1 MTMVSVIVPT
11 YNEQKN
17 MGPLIR
23 RIDGSIK
30 GMEHEIIVVDDNS
43 QDGTAQTVRE
53 LSKKYPVRLISR
65 TNEKGLATAVIE
77 GFKHAKGDIYAVI
90 DADLQHPPET
100 LKLLIYAACNGSDI
114 AIGSR
119 YVGEKGKERFGGF
132 RIHRKIMSK
141 GANVLAKL
149 LVPKVAGV
157 QDIQSGFFAMKKS
170 VIQDVELKPTGYKI
184 LLEILAL
191 GNYNIVEEVPYNF
204 GKREHGTSKLGATT
218 VFSYLYHI
226 MTLTFRE
233 KESKRLMKFIASG
246 AASIVF
252 SVGLLWVMTDIMG
265 IFYITSGAI
274 SKEIGIVFAF
284 ALSEFW
290 VFDDRIAHSSR
301 TAKRS
306 ISRLLQF
313 NINRLLS
320 IVIVTVCMAIFTEFV
335 GLNYIVSNMIGIAIA
350 FPFNYVVSNK
360 SIWKDNGTSKNADM
374 PKNTDES
381 KIVYMPESAGKSKIA
396 DIPRN
401 MYTIRDAD
409 APKNINKNADI
420 PENTD
425 ENKDADIPESTD
437 ENKDV
442 VNSWTIR

>member
-1 MTMVSVIVPT
+1 MTMISVIVPT
-11 YNEQKN
+11 YNERNN
-17 MGPLIR
+17 MGPLIE

-43 QDGTAQTVRE
+43 QDGTAQAVVE

-65 TNEKGLATAVIE
+65 KNEKGLATAVME
-77 GFKHAKGDIYAVI
+77 GFKHAKGDVYAVI

-100 LKLLIYAACNGSDI
+100 LKLLVHAACNGSDI

-119 YVGEKGKERFGGF
+119 YSGEKGKERFGGF
-132 RIHRKIMSK
+132 RLHRKLMSK
-141 GANVLAKL
+141 GANMLAKL
-149 LVPKVAGV
+149 LVPKVASV

-170 VIQDVELKPTGYKI
+170 VIQGVELNPTGYKI
-184 LLEILAL
+184 LLEILAI
-191 GNYNIVEEVPYNF
+191 GNYNVVNEIPYNF
-204 GKREHGTSKLGATT
+204 GKREHGTSKLGAST

-226 MTLTFRE
+226 MTLTCRE
-233 KESKRLMKFIASG
+233 KESRRLMKFVASG

-252 SVGLLWVMTDIMG
+252 SVGLLWFMTDIMG
-265 IFYITSGAI
+265 IFYIMSGAI

-301 TAKRS
+301 NAKDS
-306 ISRLLQF
+306 ISRLLKF
-313 NINRLLS
+313 NVNRLLS

-335 GLNYIVSNMIGIAIA
+335 GLNYLVSNMIGIGIA

-360 SIWKDNGTSKNADM
+360 SIWK
-374 PKNTDES
+374 NTVTN
-381 KIVYMPESAGKSKIA
+381 KAVY
-396 DIPRN
+396 
-401 MYTIRDAD
+401 
-409 APKNINKNADI
+409 I

-425 ENKDADIPESTD
+425 EKIRYIPENVD
-437 ENKDV
+437 KN
-442 VNSWTIR
+442 